1 MNGCTATSSI
11 TNVQVPNVP
20 QIQVNGPAVANDDDT
35 LTYTVGAGFND
46 ISTTWFIS
54 GGVFAFQGTLIVNAH
69 WTTPGL
75 GYVAVHR
82 VNQHNCDVY
91 DTLFVQV
98 NSTIGIQEQA
108 LVPLQVYPNP
118 ASTQVTVVPG
128 GQWRPGMRYAVL
140 NALGQEV
147 LFGALPASGGQPVE
161 LSSRSLSAG
170 VYTLQTTLDGKTDAV
185 IRLVV
190 ER

>member
-1 MNGCTATSSI
+1 MR
-11 TNVQVPNVP
+11 
-20 QIQVNGPAVANDDDT
+20 
-35 LTYTVGAGFND
+35 GAAHTRIVRCVCSRNEILQAAGGRD
-46 ISTTWFIS
+46 GKGTRHSRAPV
-54 GGVFAFQGTLIVNAH
+54 GVFAFQGTLIVNAH

-147 LFGALPASGGQPVE
+147 LFGALPASGVQPVD
-161 LSSRSLSAG
+161 LSTRSLSAG

-185 IRLVV
+185 VRLVV